1 MRYAFPPHSSQAHDL
16 LEVHALELE
25 RVTDDLDK
33 ELRRNN
39 PDAGGLASG
48 RARSGLAQPAQHRV
62 RLGHSR
68 ADLFRY
74 ANLHA
79 LRLPTREFPWLP
91 DALHGSLTVSPAYR
105 ISDAGLTD
113 YLNDFAIDAVA
124 PATARGK
131 TPRLDDFNAALQQ
144 ELQGAGGSSLG
155 VGGMGMGA
163 GVGMGMPG
171 PGGMGAGGA
180 GAGAVGAPAGLP
192 PVAPA
197 PAKKTGA
204 AAAVASKGKR
214 PRDEDGGGSVVK
226 KKAASV
232 ANMQLATQVGSG
244 RAGWEPGT
252 QSGHVL
258 GVGNGVSQPVESS
271 VWQDT
276 RVVLAR
282 YTGSSSIAA
291 MY

>member
-1 MRYAFPPHSSQAHDL
+1 MPTHVLFACRH
-16 LEVHALELE
+16 E
-25 RVTDDLDK
+25 
-33 ELRRNN
+33 
-39 PDAGGLASG
+39 
-48 RARSGLAQPAQHRV
+48 
-62 RLGHSR
+62 HSR
-68 ADLFRY
+68 
-74 ANLHA
+74 
-79 LRLPTREFPWLP
+79 
-91 DALHGSLTVSPAYR
+91 GSLTRYTVSSPATR
-105 ISDAGLTD
+105 DPDAGLTD

-155 VGGMGMGA
+155 VGGLGMGA

-232 ANMQLATQVGSG
+232 ANMQLTTQVGLDAWLG
-244 RAGWEPGT
+244 QGLGT
-252 QSGHVL
+252 QSGK
-258 GVGNGVSQPVESS
+258 Q
-271 VWQDT
+271 
-276 RVVLAR
+276 
-282 YTGSSSIAA
+282 
-291 MY
+291 